1 MHEIL
6 STRSLCPGIK
16 LFEVSAPL
24 VARKAEAGEFVII
37 RVDDKGER
45 IPLTIVDW
53 SRHRGSIAIV
63 FQEIGRSTKK
73 LGRLKAGEK
82 ILNLVG
88 PLGKPIEKRLYGTTI
103 CVAGGVGIGAI
114 YPIARAL
121 KASRNRVVTII
132 GARSKELLF
141 FEEELRSVSDELYVA
156 TDDGSKGTK
165 GFVTDVL
172 KNLLQSLRTD
182 MVYSVGPVL
191 MMKAVAEVTRPY
203 GIKTIASL
211 NPIMID
217 GTGMCGCCR
226 VIVGGRMMFT
236 CVDGPDFDAHEV
248 DFENLLARNRRFLE
262 EEALA
267 LKKDLV

>member
-6 STRSLCPGIK
+6 CAKTLCPGIK
-16 LFEVSAPL
+16 LFEVSEPL
-24 VARKAEAGEFVII
+24 IAKKAEAGEFVIL
-37 RVDDKGER
+37 RVDEKGER

-53 SRHRGSIAIV
+53 SRAKGTITIV
-63 FQEIGRSTKK
+63 FQEVGRSTKK
-73 LGRLKAGEK
+73 LGRLKEGDR
-82 ILNLVG
+82 IQNLVG
-88 PLGKPIEKRLYGTTI
+88 PLGNPLENRFYGTTV

-114 YPIARAL
+114 FPIARAYR
-121 KASRNRVVTII
+121 ASGNKVITII
-132 GARSKELLF
+132 GARNKDLLF
-141 FEEELRSVSDELYVA
+141 FEEELKATSDELYIT

-172 KNLLQSLRTD
+172 RNLLQSLRVD
-182 MVYSVGPVL
+182 LVYAVGPVL
-191 MMKAVAEVTRPY
+191 MMKTVAEVTKPY

-217 GTGMCGCCR
+217 GTGMCGSCR
-226 VIVGGRMMFT
+226 VIVGGRMRFT

-267 LKKDLV
+267 MKKDPN